1 MVKDPLGLTGLSGL
15 KRAELIC
22 SRETDSAW
30 FQNTTDW
37 AAEVCGN
44 LKKESM
50 IGTLTE
56 TYFPQH
62 RTEMD

>member
-1 MVKDPLGLTGLSGL
+1 MVKDSLGLTGLSSL
-15 KRAELIC
+15 KRVELIC
-22 SRETDSAW
+22 STDLAL

-56 TYFPQH
+56 TYFPRH

>member
-1 MVKDPLGLTGLSGL
+1 MVKDPLGLTGLSSL

-22 SRETDSAW
+22 STDSAL

-37 AAEVCGN
+37 ATEVCGN

-50 IGTLTE
+50 IRTLIE
-56 TYFPQH
+56 TYFPRH